1 MININKNAKSE
12 IKSKKEKIK
21 MEIKVNGI
29 GEKSFKPDVIKFS
42 FTFNIKRKAYQSCL
56 ADGSKNVENYIGYL
70 TGKGFVKDEI
80 KTDRFNV
87 HRERVYNE
95 KTRQYGEGDFVF
107 SFSCELT
114 IKYDLDLMSQIM
126 EETSKM
132 KECPTYRVD
141 FGLKNEK
148 KAIDELMTLAY
159 KNAENQAKV
168 IAKASGKTLKDC
180 VKVSFEPF
188 DDVMTREYAGVDSVM
203 YKSKSASESIQNIFV
218 PKDVELD
225 FTLYTL
231 WIAE

>member
-1 MININKNAKSE
+1 
-12 IKSKKEKIK
+12 
-21 MEIKVNGI
+21 MEIKVKGI

-80 KTDRFNV
+80 KTDRFNI

-95 KTRQYGEGDFVF
+95 KTRQYEEGDFVF

-114 IKYDLDLMSQIM
+114 IKYDLNLMSQIM
-126 EETSKM
+126 EETSEM
-132 KECPTYRVD
+132 NECPTYRVD

-188 DDVMTREYAGVDSVM
+188 DNVMTREYCHSADSVM